1 MTHKLIHTKDYLLVV
16 DDSEICTGDTVLVN
30 CTELEV
36 LDIRQVTDY
45 YNEQFLFDK
54 SSQIHMDYCRKIIAH
69 LPLNDSPIL
78 EGVDLLPPLEDEVE
92 ELAEREYSE
101 QSQSCDDDPNEFFN
115 YPGYLKAGFIN
126 GHNKAKEKYK
136 YTNEDMLTIRNNLV
150 TLLPTGDVTAW
161 DMIQAISKYTKWFD
175 NYVESL
181 SQPELP
187 TAFECEIQYFY
198 MSSEYYYGTEAGWVK
213 FDESQY
219 ESIRKEIPTCP
230 LKKVHKETT
239 TPEGHT
245 QWVGKYIY

>member
-16 DDSEICTGDTVLVN
+16 DDSEIKEGDWCFLGETSLFNAKIGRVN
-30 CTELEV
+30 KNVISDNGKNGL
-36 LDIRQVTDY
+36 
-45 YNEQFLFDK
+45 NFK
-54 SSQIHMDYCRKIIAH
+54 KIIAH

-78 EGVDLLPPLEDEVE
+78 EGVDLLPTLEDEVE
-92 ELAEREYSE
+92 ELA
-101 QSQSCDDDPNEFFN
+101 QSAFTHPDFGKYKIGSTAYYN
-115 YPGYLKAGFIN
+115 GYKD

-213 FDESQY
+213 CDESQY

-230 LKKVHKETT
+230 LKKAHKETI

-245 QWVGKYIY
+245 QWIGKYIY

>member
-1 MTHKLIHTKDYLLVV
+1 
-16 DDSEICTGDTVLVN
+16 
-30 CTELEV
+30 
-36 LDIRQVTDY
+36 
-45 YNEQFLFDK
+45 
-54 SSQIHMDYCRKIIAH
+54 
-69 LPLNDSPIL
+69 
-78 EGVDLLPPLEDEVE
+78 
-92 ELAEREYSE
+92 
-101 QSQSCDDDPNEFFN
+101 
-115 YPGYLKAGFIN
+115 
-126 GHNKAKEKYK
+126 
-136 YTNEDMLTIRNNLV
+136 
-150 TLLPTGDVTAW
+150 
-161 DMIQAISKYTKWFD
+161 MIQAISKYTKWFD

>member
-16 DDSEICTGDTVLVN
+16 DDSEIKEDDVYFIQSDISEGSRVLFVCGSYDGIPVYAN
-30 CTELEV
+30 GGKKV
-36 LDIRQVTDY
+36 
-45 YNEQFLFDK
+45 
-54 SSQIHMDYCRKIIAH
+54 IAH
-69 LPLNDSPIL
+69 IPLNESPIL
-78 EGVDLLPPLEDEVE
+78 EGVDLLPTLEDEVE
-92 ELAEREYSE
+92 ELA
-101 QSQSCDDDPNEFFN
+101 QSAFTHPDFGKYKIGSTAYYN
-115 YPGYLKAGFIN
+115 GYKD

-198 MSSEYYYGTEAGWVK
+198 MSSEYYYGKEAGWVK
-213 FDESQY
+213 CNKSQY
-219 ESIRKEIPTCP
+219 KSIKEEIPTCP
-230 LKKVHKETT
+230 LKKVYKETT

>member
-1 MTHKLIHTKDYLLVV
+1 MPHNLIHTKDYLLVV
-16 DDSEICTGDTVLVN
+16 DDSEIKEGDWCFLGETSLFNAKIGRVN
-30 CTELEV
+30 KNVISDNGKNGL
-36 LDIRQVTDY
+36 
-45 YNEQFLFDK
+45 NFK
-54 SSQIHMDYCRKIIAH
+54 KIIAH
-69 LPLNDSPIL
+69 LPLNDFPIL

-115 YPGYLKAGFIN
+115 YTGYLKAGFIN
-126 GHNKAKEKYK
+126 GYNKAKEKYK

-213 FDESQY
+213 FGESQY

>member
-16 DDSEICTGDTVLVN
+16 DDSEIKEGDYLYSFSNNKVVVANKL
-30 CTELEV
+30 
-36 LDIRQVTDY
+36 TDLY
-45 YNEQFLFDK
+45 VHSK
-54 SSQIHMDYCRKIIAH
+54 KIIAH

-92 ELAEREYSE
+92 
-101 QSQSCDDDPNEFFN
+101 QSAQSAFTHPDFGKYKIGSTAYYN
-115 YPGYLKAGFIN
+115 GYKN

-198 MSSEYYYGTEAGWVK
+198 MSSKYYYGTEAGWVK
-213 FDESQY
+213 CDESQY

-230 LKKVHKETT
+230 LKKAHKETI

-245 QWVGKYIY
+245 QWIGKYIY

>member
-1 MTHKLIHTKDYLLVV
+1 MKHKLIHTKDYLLVV
-16 DDSEICTGDTVLVN
+16 DDSEIKEKEYCINLQDKGNNIFPFMDMR
-30 CTELEV
+30 
-36 LDIRQVTDY
+36 DIGIDY
-45 YNEQFLFDK
+45 NK
-54 SSQIHMDYCRKIIAH
+54 KVIKKIIAH

-126 GHNKAKEKYK
+126 GYNKAKEKYK

-213 FDESQY
+213 CDESQY

-230 LKKVHKETT
+230 LKKAHKETI

-245 QWVGKYIY
+245 QWIGKYIY